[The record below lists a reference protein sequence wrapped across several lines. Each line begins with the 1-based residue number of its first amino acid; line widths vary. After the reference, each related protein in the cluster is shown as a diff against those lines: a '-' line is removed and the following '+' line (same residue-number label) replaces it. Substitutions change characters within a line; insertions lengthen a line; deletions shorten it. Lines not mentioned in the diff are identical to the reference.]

1 MQKTHHVLPD
11 TFFPVQIFIT
21 FQKKKKK
28 EKSILKT
35 TYLALS
41 LPAINFKEGC
51 SILTRTLN
59 VLIFEEGKK
68 SMTLIIQV
76 LVGMLTA

>member
-1 MQKTHHVLPD
+1 MYSLIP
-11 TFFPVQIFIT
+11 FFLSRFLSH
-21 FQKKKKK
+21 FKKKKKK